1 MSKKI
6 NRAKM
11 TKLQVIG
18 LWVLIAGSTLF
29 WGGVYV
35 GTQATLASQNEQAT
49 IKSQA
54 VEEYKQSLK
63 ANQ

>member
-1 MSKKI
+1 MSNKI
-6 NRAKM
+6 NTAKM

-18 LWVLIAGSTLF
+18 LWVLVAGSILF
-29 WGGVYV
+29 WGGVYI
-35 GTQATLASQNEQAT
+35 GTQATLASQSEQAT

-54 VEEYKQSLK
+54 VEEYKASLK